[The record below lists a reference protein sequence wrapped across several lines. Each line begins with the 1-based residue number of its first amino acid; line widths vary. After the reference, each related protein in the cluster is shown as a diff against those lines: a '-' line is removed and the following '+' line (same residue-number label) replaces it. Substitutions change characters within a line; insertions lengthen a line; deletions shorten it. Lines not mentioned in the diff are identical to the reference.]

1 MTSTYLRHVAI
12 FFCLAT
18 LQSACGRALRS
29 HSNQV
34 AQVIPNVIF
43 FTGPWKPQAVVDG
56 SRKVVPQHTEF
67 RYYDNAQMAQSVHE
81 ISQELME
88 QGVSGAEKA
97 FQELR
102 PVAFQA
108 DLWRYMILWQQGGIY
123 LDAKIMLTAP
133 LASWVNQQSDE
144 MAACWDNPEAYGQAG
159 AFYWN
164 AMLAARKHNPSLLSA
179 IKRIISHT
187 EKHYYGE
194 DEPEPEKPFFD
205 HRDLSITGPIM
216 LTRVLNTTDTT
227 VATTVPRVN
236 CTFLGAGRGQIVG
249 RDGTVIAKLNQRVYG
264 AMHRCERCNVYEELF
279 GKRQI
284 YCNEPGPPCSTF
296 SLSQTLKGKPK
307 QAYRSFI
314 I

>member
-1 MTSTYLRHVAI
+1 MISTYLRHVAI
-12 FFCLAT
+12 FFCWAT

-29 HSNQV
+29 HPKKV
-34 AQVIPNVIF
+34 AEVIPNVIF

-102 PVAFQA
+102 PVAFKA

-144 MAACWDNPEAYGQAG
+144 MAGCWDNPEAYGQG
-159 AFYWN
+159 AIYWN

-187 EKHYYGE
+187 ETHYYGE
-194 DEPEPEKPFFD
+194 DEPLLW
-205 HRDLSITGPIM
+205 HCDLSITGPVM
-216 LTRVLNTTDTT
+216 LTRVLNITDTT
-227 VATTVPRVN
+227 VATTVPPRAN
-236 CTFLGAGRGQIVG
+236 CTFLGTDRGQIVG
-249 RDGTVIAKLNQRVYG
+249 RDGTVIAKLNKQVHR
-264 AMHRCERCNVYEELF
+264 ATHRCKRCNVYGELF

-284 YCNEPGPPCSTF
+284 YCSEPGPPCSTF